1 MSVGEVILELKDAER
16 NLWVDVPLKGDLREM
31 VDILR
36 INLNAYPILVFSID
50 RDGVTAQL
58 ALSNKHQDIVKGML
72 REGRQPPIPL
82 IQVRFWVSSSASAPT
97 DDPNLNAFVTYQNTS
112 PMPADAEANFIKVMM
127 MVFFAALTNLA
138 PTLIAHLASNSG
150 GFQRP
155 VA

>member
-36 INLNAYPILVFSID
+36 NNLNAYPILIFSID

-58 ALSNKHQDIVKGML
+58 ALTNKHQDIVKGML
-72 REGRQPPIPL
+72 REGRQPPIPI
-82 IQVRFWVSSSASAPT
+82 IQVRFWVSSSASA

-138 PTLIAHLASNSG
+138 PTLIAHLANDG
-150 GFQRP
+150 GFQHP

>member
-16 NLWVDVPLKGDLREM
+16 NLWVEVPLKGDLREM

-36 INLNAYPILVFSID
+36 NNLNAYPILVFSID

-58 ALSNKHQDIVKGML
+58 ALTNKHQDIVKGML

-82 IQVRFWVSSSASAPT
+82 IQVRFWVSSSASA

-138 PTLIAHLASNSG
+138 PTLIAHLANDG

>member
-1 MSVGEVILELKDAER
+1 MSVGEVILELRDAER

-36 INLNAYPILVFSID
+36 TTLNAYPILVFSID
-50 RDGVTAQL
+50 RDGVTAHL
-58 ALSNKHQDIVKGML
+58 ALSNKHQEIVKGML

-82 IQVRFWVSSSASAPT
+82 IQVRFWVSSSASAPA

-112 PMPADAEANFIKVMM
+112 PMPADAEAHFIKVMM

-138 PTLIAHLASNSG
+138 PTLIAHLANDG

>member
-16 NLWVDVPLKGDLREM
+16 NLWVEVPLKGDLREM

-36 INLNAYPILVFSID
+36 TTLNAYPILVFSID

-82 IQVRFWVSSSASAPT
+82 IQVRFWVSSSASA
-97 DDPNLNAFVTYQNTS
+97 DDPDLNAFVSYQNTA
-112 PMPADAEANFIKVMM
+112 PMPSDAEAHFIKVMM

-138 PTLIAHLASNSG
+138 PTLIAHLASNSS